1 MCVFAFSRRSSSW
14 LSAQRYLGFTQ
25 FSVNLLTVS
34 SIVVDVLLSQR
45 PCRPRLLPS
54 SSSYYDMT
62 PYPTMV
68 TPSSLSHPSSLSS
81 QRSIPTQSTGRP
93 SIRKILE
100 RVSPACRDQMKNAL
114 DSPAEMS
121 TECKKEVASVMA
133 TAAAD
138 LEEDPVDSG
147 EPAVAGAAGVGAGAG
162 AGSAAESAQEGEAGS
177 APAGGDVEEDADVVP
192 VAEVEVSMFDSST
205 IAVMLFLVGACVA
218 AVAWCAHVHTEMKK
232 QGVYSRKTKKLSLTK
247 QRKQANKKRSMQSF

>member
-1 MCVFAFSRRSSSW
+1 
-14 LSAQRYLGFTQ
+14 
-25 FSVNLLTVS
+25 
-34 SIVVDVLLSQR
+34 
-45 PCRPRLLPS
+45 
-54 SSSYYDMT
+54 
-62 PYPTMV
+62 
-68 TPSSLSHPSSLSS
+68 
-81 QRSIPTQSTGRP
+81 
-93 SIRKILE
+93 
-100 RVSPACRDQMKNAL
+100 MKNAL

-138 LEEDPVDSG
+138 LEEDPVDSS
-147 EPAVAGAAGVGAGAG
+147 EPAVTGAAGVGAGAG